1 MATDTRD
8 RDRLHFANVEEKKKK
23 MVAVTYTHISCATSR
38 PFFMTFFTSFESK
51 TEKKGRDLGPIR
63 LEPVSI
69 LGLADRTEFL
79 WWNLDIDKEQ
89 YVHVQKKKI
98 RKRRMLLNV

>member
-1 MATDTRD
+1 
-8 RDRLHFANVEEKKKK
+8 
-23 MVAVTYTHISCATSR
+23 MVAVTYTHKLRNTAAIFHDILYVLR
-38 PFFMTFFTSFESK
+38 K
-51 TEKKGRDLGPIR
+51 QNRKKGRDLGPIR

-98 RKRRMLLNV
+98 RKRWMLLNV